1 MIDAEETFHSYHRE
15 LLARMQA
22 AVQTL
27 DDPDGEDDAA
37 FSVALS
43 SLAEDFVRYVEANEA
58 SLYPAVA
65 PLIRSEE
72 EVMAPMKLDV
82 RVIAD
87 DAAEGEA
94 TALEALTANEQGRR
108 SCARRIRLLAAGV
121 EAIIRLHFFK
131 LERIYLPL
139 LAELPAEQRRAILEE
154 MTVAYGPP
162 SPWPEAPSAAG
173 RRRGSRRPR
182 DRDRRA

>member
-15 LLARMQA
+15 LLARMRA
-22 AVQTL
+22 AVQAL
-27 DDPDGEDDAA
+27 DDREDEGNAA

-43 SLAEDFVRYVEANEA
+43 SLAEDFARYVEANEA

-65 PLIRSEE
+65 PLVRSEE

-82 RVIAD
+82 RAIAD
-87 DAAEGEA
+87 DAAEGEV

-108 SCARRIRLLAAGV
+108 SSARRIRLLAART
-121 EAIIRLHFFK
+121 EAIIRLHFDK

-154 MTVAYGPP
+154 MVVSYGPP
-162 SPWPEAPSAAG
+162 SPWPEAPSALG
-173 RRRGSRRPR
+173 RRRGVPEAAR
-182 DRDRRA
+182 

>member
-1 MIDAEETFHSYHRE
+1 
-15 LLARMQA
+15 
-22 AVQTL
+22 
-27 DDPDGEDDAA
+27 
-37 FSVALS
+37 
-43 SLAEDFVRYVEANEA
+43 
-58 SLYPAVA
+58 
-65 PLIRSEE
+65 
-72 EVMAPMKLDV
+72 MKLDV

-94 TALEALTANEQGRR
+94 TALEALTADEQGRR
-108 SCARRIRLLAAGV
+108 SGARRIRLLAAGV

-162 SPWPEAPSAAG
+162 SPWPEALSAAG
-173 RRRGSRRPR
+173 RRRGSRSPR
-182 DRDRRA
+182 DRDRPA

>member
-15 LLARMQA
+15 LLTRMQA

-27 DDPDGEDDAA
+27 DDREDEGDAA

-65 PLIRSEE
+65 PLIRSQE
-72 EVMAPMKLDV
+72 EVMAPMKFDV
-82 RVIAD
+82 RAIAD
-87 DAAEGEA
+87 YAAEGEV

-108 SCARRIRLLAAGV
+108 SRARRIRLLAPRV
-121 EAIIRLHFFK
+121 QAIIRLHFDK

-162 SPWPEAPSAAG
+162 SP
-173 RRRGSRRPR
+173 
-182 DRDRRA
+182 

>member
-22 AVQTL
+22 ALQDL
-27 DDPDGEDDAA
+27 DDREDEDGAA

-72 EVMAPMKLDV
+72 EVMAPMKLDG
-82 RVIAD
+82 RAIAD
-87 DAAEGEA
+87 DAAEGEL
-94 TALEALTANEQGRR
+94 TALETLTSSEKGRR
-108 SCARRIRLLAAGV
+108 SRARRIRLLAARS
-121 EAIIRLHFFK
+121 EAIIRLHFDK

-139 LAELPAEQRRAILEE
+139 LAELPAEQRRAIVEE
-154 MTVAYGPP
+154 MAVAYGPP
-162 SPWPEAPSAAG
+162 SPWPEAPSPAGTALGVPEAA
-173 RRRGSRRPR
+173 R
-182 DRDRRA
+182 